1 MPSCERA
8 SAFGY
13 FPRKARQALRREGIA
28 KLFWSA
34 CLRRQSDRYRREL
47 QRAANR
53 LDWMLTQRGEGRPS
67 ADLNRRAYR
76 QPACGTLKS
85 CCCPRWIH
93 IRYRQRRP
101 RRRKGSGRS
110 KTFAA
115 PVPRTDQ
122 QRRERR
128 LRSRRRTGDS
138 VSVKRLCQQDSRNG
152 EWLITIEEPFDWVA
166 LTSSS
171 LSVPSLRPVFA
182 PARALLEKA
191 KTQNKPAV
199 DKACTEFAEDL
210 VANPSPTP
218 SFVNPT

>member
-1 MPSCERA
+1 M
-8 SAFGY
+8 
-13 FPRKARQALRREGIA
+13 
-28 KLFWSA
+28 
-34 CLRRQSDRYRREL
+34 
-47 QRAANR
+47 
-53 LDWMLTQRGEGRPS
+53 
-67 ADLNRRAYR
+67 
-76 QPACGTLKS
+76 
-85 CCCPRWIH
+85 
-93 IRYRQRRP
+93 
-101 RRRKGSGRS
+101 
-110 KTFAA
+110 
-115 PVPRTDQ
+115 
-122 QRRERR
+122 
-128 LRSRRRTGDS
+128 
-138 VSVKRLCQQDSRNG
+138 KRLCQQDSRNG